1 MEGEVENIVAKKRAF
16 KLASSVEGV
25 EGVMDR
31 LRVVPSEHRGDGA
44 ILNSL
49 TDALLQEP
57 ALTPFTLRVR
67 RKGEAMTLHESA
79 ERRAN
84 RACRQFISQAPRRGN
99 GLVDAWL
106 ARRD

>member
-1 MEGEVENIVAKKRAF
+1 AINLHRFPIRLEFDVTKGALILEGEVENIVAKKRAF

-67 RKGEAMTLHESA
+67 RKGEAMTLHES
-79 ERRAN
+79 
-84 RACRQFISQAPRRGN
+84 
-99 GLVDAWL
+99 
-106 ARRD
+106 